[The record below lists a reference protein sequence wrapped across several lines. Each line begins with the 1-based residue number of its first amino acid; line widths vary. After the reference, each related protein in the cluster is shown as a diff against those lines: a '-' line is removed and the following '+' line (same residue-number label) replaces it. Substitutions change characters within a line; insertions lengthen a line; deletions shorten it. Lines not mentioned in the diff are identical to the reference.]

1 LDSYRK
7 PTELELTILR
17 RSFSKWG
24 VFEYFKNKL
33 LAIRTRNDSK
43 KQIFLLSTDVYDINR
58 SSLYSGL
65 YIGALGKYLSPS
77 IEMAQIIARE
87 STKFPFVKVN
97 HKAESLVIYGRD
109 IFGDSIVEY
118 SVSKEN
124 EVVIVL
130 NMHGEAIGLGLTR
143 YDSTSITTKGKVTVT
158 NVADI
163 GQYIRKERH
172 FGSMF

>member
-17 RSFSKWG
+17 QSFSKWG

-33 LAIRTRNDSK
+33 LAIRTQGDDKR
-43 KQIFLLSTDVYDINR
+43 QIFLLSTDVGDID
-58 SSLYSGL
+58 LFPVYSGL
-65 YIGALGKYLSPS
+65 YIGTLGKYLSPS
-77 IEMAQIIARE
+77 LGMTQIIAKE
-87 STKFPFVKVN
+87 AKKFPFVKVN
-97 HKAESLVIYGRD
+97 RKAESLVIYGRD

-124 EVVIVL
+124 EVVIIL
-130 NMHGEAIGLGLTR
+130 NMHSEAIGLGLTR
-143 YDSTSITTKGKVTVT
+143 HDSTSITTKGKVTVT

-163 GQYIRKERH
+163 GQYIREERLS
-172 FGSMF
+172 GSMF

>member
-24 VFEYFKNKL
+24 VFEYFKNRL
-33 LAIRTRNDSK
+33 LTIRTSTDGKR
-43 KQIFLLSTDVYDINR
+43 QIFLLSADVYDINQ

-65 YIGALGKYLSPS
+65 YIGTLGKYLSPS

-87 STKFPFVKVN
+87 ATRFPFVKVN
-97 HKAESLVIYGRD
+97 RKAESLIIYGRD

-163 GQYIRKERH
+163 GQYIRKERR
-172 FGSMF
+172 FGSIF